1 MQCGLEAHRTL
12 ELRVAPPLC
21 LSEGARHHRDGLRW
35 QLEDGLAL
43 ETVALQSAQHDFRE
57 HLLQPLR
64 AVAALEQRLEG
75 GGALPEDWVAKEA
88 EQGLQVVRGVLQ
100 RRARQRPPVCGAQC
114 AARLRDAGRAVAD
127 RVRLVQHHAPP
138 PQPEERTLP
147 AAAASR
153 ATATLRAA
161 AAAPTST
168 AAAAAPAVAAALAL
182 GTHHRVRGEHEVK
195 RRQLRCGA
203 RPRAAV
209 VHADC
214 HGAEGHTWVLGNAG
228 RRELTR
234 DQPHRSGRLARSWL
248 RLD

>member
-1 MQCGLEAHRTL
+1 MQCGLEAHRAL
-12 ELRVAPPLC
+12 ELRVAPPLR
-21 LSEGARHHRDGLRW
+21 LVEGARHHRDGLGW
-35 QLEDGLAL
+35 QLEDGLTLEAVAL
-43 ETVALQSAQHDFRE
+43 EAAQHDLGE
-57 HLLQPLR
+57 HQLQLLR
-64 AVAALEQRLEG
+64 AAAALEQRLEG
-75 GGALPEDWVAKEA
+75 GGALAEDGIAQEA

-114 AARLRDAGRAVAD
+114 ATGLRDAGRAVAD

-161 AAAPTST
+161 AAAP
-168 AAAAAPAVAAALAL
+168 AAAAALAL

>member
-43 ETVALQSAQHDFRE
+43 EAVALQSAQHDFRE

-138 PQPEERTLP
+138 PQPEEGTLP
-147 AAAASR
+147 A
-153 ATATLRAA
+153 
-161 AAAPTST
+161 T
-168 AAAAAPAVAAALAL
+168 AAWRCRRLATAAALAL
-182 GTHHRVRGEHEVK
+182 RAHYRVGGEHEVK